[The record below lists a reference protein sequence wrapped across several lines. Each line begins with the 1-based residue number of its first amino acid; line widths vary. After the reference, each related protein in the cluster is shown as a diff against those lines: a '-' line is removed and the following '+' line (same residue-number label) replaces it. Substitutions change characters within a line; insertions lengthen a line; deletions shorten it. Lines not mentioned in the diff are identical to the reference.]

1 MGKLK
6 ILVVDD
12 EPGICSGIKRI
23 LSKFSV
29 TYPFMEEN
37 IEFDVDDVLT
47 GEEALDILT
56 TNPPDILLLDNK
68 LPGISGVEIL
78 EYIKKNYINVLVIMI
93 TSYASID
100 IAVKATANGAFDFV
114 PKPFSPQELK
124 SSVEN
129 IAKHIYLKRMT
140 KKMKVEGKQIR
151 FQFLSVLSHEL
162 KAPINA
168 IEGYLKIIKDK
179 QIGDNI
185 DSYIPMI
192 DRSLARINGMRN
204 LIMDLLDL
212 THMELGKKKRELK
225 QVNINKTAQIA
236 IDTIEP
242 LAIQM
247 DVKINL
253 ISDSD
258 IVITADNEEIEII
271 FNNLLSN
278 AVKYNKKGGKV
289 DCEITDEGNFVK
301 ISVTDTGIGMEQEDI
316 PKLFKEFVRLKSDK
330 TKNITGSGLGLSIVK
345 NIVHLYNGNIEVKSQ
360 VDQGTT
366 FTLSLHK

>member
-23 LSKFSV
+23 LSNFTV

-37 IEFDVDDVLT
+37 IEFEIDDVLT
-47 GEEALDILT
+47 GEEAVDIIT
-56 TNPPDILLLDNK
+56 TKPPDILLLDNK

-78 EYIKKNYINVLVIMI
+78 EKITKEHINVLVIMI
-93 TSYASID
+93 TSHASLD

-114 PKPFSPQELK
+114 PKPFTPQELK

-140 KKMKVEGKQIR
+140 KQMKVEGKQIR

-168 IEGYLKIIKDK
+168 IEGYLKIIKTK
-179 QIGDNI
+179 QVGDNI

-212 THMELGKKKRELK
+212 THIEAGKKKRELK
-225 QVNINKTAQIA
+225 SVNITKTAQIA

-247 DVKINL
+247 DIKINL
-253 ISDSD
+253 DANNDFI
-258 IVITADNEEIEII
+258 ITADPEEIEII

-278 AVKYNKKGGKV
+278 AVKYNKKGGTV
-289 DCEITDEGNFVK
+289 DCLITEENDSIR
-301 ISVTDTGIGMEQEDI
+301 ISVSDTGIGMEQEDI
-316 PKLFKEFVRLKSDK
+316 PKLFKEFFRLKNEK
-330 TKNITGSGLGLSIVK
+330 TRSITGTGLGLSIVK
-345 NIVHLYNGNIEVKSQ
+345 DIVQLYNGNIEVKSKI
-360 VDQGTT
+360 DQGST
-366 FTLSLHK
+366 FSLTLNK